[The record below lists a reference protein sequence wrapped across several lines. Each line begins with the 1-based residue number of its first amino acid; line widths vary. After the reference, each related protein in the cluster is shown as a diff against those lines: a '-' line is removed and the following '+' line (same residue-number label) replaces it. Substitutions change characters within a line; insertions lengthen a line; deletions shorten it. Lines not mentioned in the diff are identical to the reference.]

1 MRNVRLFLG
10 ALSILLLVSL
20 AWIFAARAGLLTPA
34 ESTLRARYALA
45 DSQFLTLD
53 GEVVH
58 YVDRGRGPA
67 LVLLHGSAGSLR
79 MWDDWDQAL
88 TGQFRVIRF
97 DRPRMGLSGPAPAG
111 MDDTERELQVIKAL
125 TRYLRA
131 ESFFVVGTSSA
142 GVAAAAYAASHPT
155 QIRGVVLSN
164 IAVGSFKSAATQ
176 RSLAL
181 RAMLAIDPWLGG
193 WRPAALWQ
201 QVLLANFHDPGK
213 VPPGLAREW
222 ADLNNRA
229 QRMPPATMLSSPMA
243 KFDRTVEDLPRITAP
258 TLLLWSDHDH
268 ELPVETMGRR
278 GFALSGAADKQLE
291 VVSHCGHML
300 PLECGVESAAIAR
313 GFFVRIAAQN
323 P

>member
-67 LVLLHGSAGSLR
+67 
-79 MWDDWDQAL
+79 
-88 TGQFRVIRF
+88 
-97 DRPRMGLSGPAPAG
+97 PAG

-131 ESFFVVGTSSA
+131 ERFFVVGTSSA
-142 GVAAAAYAASHPT
+142 GVAAASYASSHPT

-229 QRMPPATMLSSPMA
+229 QRMPPATMLSAPMA

-268 ELPVETMGRR
+268 ELPVETMGRH

-313 GFFVRIAAQN
+313 GFFLRIAAQN